1 MHSRFAKSRLL
12 AVSTAV
18 TVAAGLAVPGE
29 ALSAPSPTP
38 AAPAGPAADRGAM
51 PQPDATLGASWR
63 KSSDVIVTGAGD
75 TEGYH
80 LYIAREKDAFAWST
94 LATLKSSSLEIG
106 PWMGEVCVTGTGRY
120 AVAVFAPKKAAN
132 KPELMRAG
140 GFAAVVDTTT
150 GKSTHVA
157 TGVSLSYYNPACGPD
172 DRVLI
177 NRSIGDDFGTD
188 TEVLTIDA
196 AAAKVIKTRKVKGQ
210 LTTPAPAPDG
220 DYGVAGG
227 NLVKIAADGRTTKV
241 AKIKGQA
248 FGVRAT
254 GRSGVDI
261 VSVLGKETV
270 AERFSGGK
278 LRETAR
284 GPVGKLQLFGQAGG
298 ENALVGTTT
307 SAVAAAELKTVA
319 TDERVDTVSVKGHL
333 LAEEVYS
340 KQAAVAVQ
348 SPLQFAQPEDAG
360 KITVKLRATTS
371 GARVTQELAST
382 EAPVLDADINS
393 SPDKGDTA
401 RVSAALA
408 ARSVTEPKCIVPR
421 NDPKMQ
427 PLQPSPNQVEWAI
440 DQAVHGRLMVQRPSD
455 YLKGG
460 LPAYKPQVLF
470 EKKNLVGGGTV
481 PANVLLGVVAQETNM
496 SQASWHVV
504 PGDTGNPLIG
514 SYYGNKGNLDYINFD
529 DADCGY
535 GIGQVTDGMA
545 GGQWSDT
552 QARAISLDYA
562 ANIAASL
569 NILIEK
575 WNQIQN
581 EPYEYQVLMN
591 NNDPSYAEN
600 WFTALWAYNSGY
612 YPYDRRNTDLQGGYW
627 GVGWLNNPANSEYPA
642 DRGAFLRATM
652 ADAETPSHWSYP
664 ERIMGWIESPQKKG
678 LVIWTEAYS
687 KPSFGAN
694 GRTWGPAA
702 KKIMP
707 VPDRFAFCKPEV
719 NNCSEAQ
726 NGCPAVNKSCW
737 YYGHGASSW
746 PKGLL
751 QDKGDIA
758 NCLLEECT
766 KENLAYS
773 LGSSEP
779 AIDRIYPMEC
789 DTFGFWSDPARD
801 ATKKVSMVYSLNDTT
816 RHNLGCDDDTIEP
829 QNGKFTLRLG
839 NPAGD
844 ISTAPYAEIDLHQ
857 VGAGYKGHSW
867 FTYLYRSDRTKHK
880 IVGTWIPDLDLVP
893 GTRSRYSIVAHLPNH
908 GADGF
913 GDYQIYNG
921 PILGQT
927 KECHVDFEA
936 ETQSDIPGVLGK
948 GKWVYLGNY
957 ELGRGSQV
965 QISNV
970 GVPEFTGNDSV
981 AFDAMAFVPTAD
993 RNPAAAACREDY
1005 PS

>member
-12 AVSTAV
+12 AVSTAAA
-18 TVAAGLAVPGE
+18 VAAGLAVPGQ
-29 ALSAPSPTP
+29 ALSAPAPTP
-38 AAPAGPAADRGAM
+38 APTAPSADGGAM
-51 PQPDATLGASWR
+51 PQPDATLGSSWR

-75 TEGYH
+75 TDGYH
-80 LYIAREKDAFAWST
+80 LYIAREKDAFAWKT

-106 PWMGEVCVTGTGRY
+106 PWMGEVCVTGSGRY

-172 DRVLI
+172 DRVLV

-188 TEVLTIDA
+188 TEILTIDA
-196 AAAKVIKTRKVKGQ
+196 AAAKVTGTRKVKGQ

-220 DYGVAGG
+220 DYGIAGG
-227 NLVKIAADGRTTKV
+227 KLVKIAADGRTTKV
-241 AKIKGQA
+241 ATINGQA

-254 GRSGVDI
+254 ARSGLDI
-261 VSVLGKETV
+261 VSVRGRETV

-307 SAVAAAELKTVA
+307 SAVTTAQLKTVA
-319 TDERVDTVSVKGHL
+319 TDARVDKVSARGHL
-333 LAEEVYS
+333 LAEEVFS
-340 KQAAVAVQ
+340 KQSAVAVQ
-348 SPLQFAQPEDAG
+348 SPLQFADPEDAG
-360 KITVKLRATTS
+360 KVTVKLRAATS
-371 GARVTQELAST
+371 GARVTHELKAT
-382 EAPVLDADINS
+382 KAPVLDADINS
-393 SPDKGDTA
+393 SPDKGGA
-401 RVSAALA
+401 AKVSAALA
-408 ARSVTEPKCIVPR
+408 ARSITQPKCIVRR
-421 NDPKMQ
+421 NDPMMQ
-427 PLQPSPNQVEWAI
+427 PHQPSPNQVEWAI
-440 DQAVHGRLMVQRPSD
+440 DQAVHGRLMVQRPAD
-455 YLKGG
+455 YLKAG
-460 LPAYKPQVLF
+460 LPAYRPQALF
-470 EKKNLVGGGTV
+470 ERKELIGGGHV

-514 SYYGNKGNLDYINFD
+514 SYYGNKGNLDYINYD

-545 GGQWSDT
+545 GGLWTDT

-575 WNQIQN
+575 WNQLQL
-581 EPYEYQVLMN
+581 EPSQYQTLMN
-591 NNDPSYAEN
+591 NNDPSYVEN

-612 YPYDRRNTDLQGGYW
+612 YPYDRRNSTLQGGYW
-627 GVGWLNNPANSEYPA
+627 GIGWLNNPANTEYPA
-642 DRGAFLRATM
+642 DRDPFLRKTM
-652 ADAETPSHWSYP
+652 ADAERPSKWSYP
-664 ERIMGWIESPQKKG
+664 ERIMGWVENPQKKG

-687 KPSFGAN
+687 KPTFGNSGRSDDENLKRILSVPGRFDFCNPAVN
-694 GRTWGPAA
+694 G
-702 KKIMP
+702 
-707 VPDRFAFCKPEV
+707 
-719 NNCSEAQ
+719 CSEAA
-726 NGCPAVNKSCW
+726 NGCPAVNASCW
-737 YYGHGASSW
+737 FYGHSQSRW
-746 PKGLL
+746 PAGPGQQKH
-751 QDKGDIA
+751 KGDIA

-766 KENLAYS
+766 TEKLAYS

-779 AIDRIYPMEC
+779 ETDRIYPKEC

-801 ATKKVSMVYSLNDTT
+801 ATKKVSIVYSLNDTS
-816 RHNLGCDDDTIEP
+816 RHNLGCGDVEE

-839 NPAGD
+839 NPAGSPD
-844 ISTAPYAEIDLHQ
+844 TAPYAEIDLHQ
-857 VGAGYKGHSW
+857 AGAGYKGHSW
-867 FTYLYRSDRTKHK
+867 FTYMYPNERYKHK
-880 IVGTWIPDLDLVP
+880 IVGTWIPDLDLAP
-893 GTRSRYSIVAHLPNH
+893 GTRSRYSVVAHLPNH

-921 PILGQT
+921 PITDVT

-936 ETQSDIPGVLGK
+936 ETQSDIPGVVGK

-957 ELGRGSQV
+957 DMGRGSQV
-965 QISNV
+965 QISNI
-970 GVPEFTGNDSV
+970 GVPEFEGNDSV
-981 AFDAMAFVPTAD
+981 AFDAMAFVPTAT

-1005 PS
+1005 PQ